1 MKARIM
7 KTKADEFS
15 QDLVVTSLIYILIF
29 AFGYLLS
36 IQYQLE
42 NQKVETMKA
51 QKVAV
56 ELYEE
61 KILVEDSLDRA
72 LEGLDSLNV
81 ELDKYEKATDKVN
94 LIVKELVS
102 LESNTETMSV
112 LVLFS
117 ESSGNKNVKHSKKN
131 VQGWCG
137 VDVSIWGEELKQND
151 IEVNSLKAC
160 DYILNKYLEE
170 NNWNKKLALYEYKG
184 IEKNTK
190 VKKVV
195 DNMIKIEKKIEK
207 ELK

>member
-1 MKARIM
+1 M
-7 KTKADEFS
+7 KTEADEFS

-29 AFGYLLS
+29 VFVYLLS
-36 IQYQLE
+36 SHHQLE
-42 NQKVETMKA
+42 RQKFETMKA

-61 KILVEDSLDRA
+61 KQIAEEKLDRA
-72 LEGLDSLNV
+72 YEGLDSLNV

-102 LESNTETMSV
+102 LESETETMSV
-112 LVLFS
+112 LILFS

-137 VDVSIWGEELKQND
+137 VDVSIWGEELMQND
-151 IEVNSLKAC
+151 IPVNSLKAC

-170 NNWNKKLALYEYKG
+170 NNWNKKLALYAYKG
-184 IEKNTK
+184 VEKNIK
-190 VKKVV
+190 VKGIIE
-195 DNMIKIEKKIEK
+195 NMIKIEKKIDK

>member
-1 MKARIM
+1 M
-7 KTKADEFS
+7 KTKVDEFS
-15 QDLVVTSLIYILIF
+15 QDWVVTSLIYILIF

-36 IQYQLE
+36 SQYQLE
-42 NQKVETMKA
+42 KQKVETMKA

-56 ELYEE
+56 ELYQE
-61 KILVEDSLDRA
+61 KKVVEDRLDIA
-72 LEGLDSLNV
+72 HENLGSLNS

-102 LESNTETMSV
+102 LESKTETMSV

-117 ESSGNKNVKHSKKN
+117 ESSGNKNAKHSKKN

-137 VDVSIWGEELKQND
+137 VDVSIWGEELNQNS
-151 IEVNSLKAC
+151 IPVNSLKAC

-170 NNWNKKLALYEYKG
+170 NNWNKKLALYDYKG
-184 IEKNTK
+184 IEKNNK

-207 ELK
+207 GLK

>member
-1 MKARIM
+1 M

-15 QDLVVTSLIYILIF
+15 QDLVVISLIYILIF

-36 IQYQLE
+36 NHHQLE
-42 NQKVETMKA
+42 KQKVETMKA

-56 ELYEE
+56 ELHEE
-61 KILVEDSLDRA
+61 KKAVEGRLDIAHENLSNINR
-72 LEGLDSLNV
+72 
-81 ELDKYEKATDKVN
+81 ELDKYEQATDKVN

-102 LESNTETMSV
+102 LESETETMSV
-112 LVLFS
+112 LILFS

-137 VDVSIWGEELKQND
+137 VDVSIWGGELNQNS
-151 IEVNSLKAC
+151 IPVNSLKAC

-170 NNWNKKLALYEYKG
+170 NNWNKKLALYDYKG

-195 DNMIKIEKKIEK
+195 DNMIKIEKKIER

>member
-1 MKARIM
+1 M
-7 KTKADEFS
+7 KTEVDEFS

-29 AFGYLLS
+29 VFVYLLS
-36 IQYQLE
+36 NHYQLE
-42 NQKVETMKA
+42 KQKVETLKA
-51 QKVAV
+51 QKIAV
-56 ELYEE
+56 ELFEE
-61 KILVEDSLDRA
+61 KILVEESLDRA

-81 ELDKYEKATDKVN
+81 ALDKYEKATDKIN

-102 LESNTETMSV
+102 LESKTETMSV

-137 VDVSIWGEELKQND
+137 VDVSIWGEELNQNS
-151 IEVNSLKAC
+151 IPVNSLKAC

-170 NNWNKKLALYEYKG
+170 NNWNKKKALAAYKG
-184 IEKNTK
+184 VEKNTK
-190 VKKVV
+190 VKGIIE
-195 DNMIKIEKKIEK
+195 NMIKIEKKIDK

>member
-1 MKARIM
+1 M

-15 QDLVVTSLIYILIF
+15 QDLVIISLIYILICT
-29 AFGYLLS
+29 FGYLLS
-36 IQYQLE
+36 SQYQLE
-42 NQKVETMKA
+42 KQKVETMKA

-61 KILVEDSLDRA
+61 KKVVEDRLDIA
-72 LEGLDSLNV
+72 HENLGSLNS

-102 LESNTETMSV
+102 LESKTETMSV

-137 VDVSIWGEELKQND
+137 VDVSIWGEELNQND
-151 IEVNSLKAC
+151 IPVNSLKAC

-170 NNWNKKLALYEYKG
+170 NNWNKKLALYGYKG
-184 IEKNTK
+184 VEKNIK
-190 VKKVV
+190 VKEVI
-195 DNMIKIEKKIEK
+195 DNMLKIEKKIEK

>member
-1 MKARIM
+1 M

-36 IQYQLE
+36 SHYQLE
-42 NQKVETMKA
+42 KQKVETMKA

-61 KILVEDSLDRA
+61 KKV
-72 LEGLDSLNV
+72 LEGRLDIAHENLGSLNS
-81 ELDKYEKATDKVN
+81 ELDKYEKATDKIN

-102 LESNTETMSV
+102 LESETETMSV
-112 LVLFS
+112 LILFS
-117 ESSGNKNVKHSKKN
+117 ESSGNKNAKHSKKN

-137 VDVSIWGEELKQND
+137 VDVSIWGGELKQND

-160 DYILNKYLEE
+160 DYIFNKYLEE
-170 NNWNKKLALYEYKG
+170 NNWNKKLSLYAYKG
-184 IEKNTK
+184 VENNIK
-190 VKKVV
+190 VKGIIE
-195 DNMIKIEKKIEK
+195 NMIKIEKKIDK

>member
-1 MKARIM
+1 M

-36 IQYQLE
+36 NHYQLE
-42 NQKVETMKA
+42 KQKVETIKA

-61 KILVEDSLDRA
+61 KKIVEDRLDIA
-72 LEGLDSLNV
+72 HENLGSLNS

-102 LESNTETMSV
+102 LESKTETMSV

-117 ESSGNKNVKHSKKN
+117 ESSGNKNAKHSKKN

-137 VDVSIWGEELKQND
+137 VDVSIWGEELNQNS
-151 IEVNSLKAC
+151 IPVNSLKAC

-170 NNWNKKLALYEYKG
+170 NNWNKKLALYDYKG
-184 IEKNTK
+184 VEKNIK
-190 VKKVV
+190 VKGIIE
-195 DNMIKIEKKIEK
+195 NMIKIEKKIDK

>member
-1 MKARIM
+1 MKGVIM

-15 QDLVVTSLIYILIF
+15 QDLVVISLIYILIF
-29 AFGYLLS
+29 TFGYLLS
-36 IQYQLE
+36 NHYQLE
-42 NQKVETMKA
+42 KQKVETMKA
-51 QKVAV
+51 QKIAV

-61 KILVEDSLDRA
+61 KMLVEESLDRA
-72 LEGLDSLNV
+72 LEGLDSLNS

-102 LESNTETMSV
+102 LESKTETMSV

-117 ESSGNKNVKHSKKN
+117 ESSGNKNAKHSKKN

-170 NNWNKKLALYEYKG
+170 NNWNKKLALYGYKG
-184 IEKNTK
+184 VEKNIK
-190 VKKVV
+190 VKGIIE
-195 DNMIKIEKKIEK
+195 NMIKIEKKIDK